1 MSSQLKE
8 VHQQEESQDFYSSK
22 FHGSASKNSRV
33 NLNDLVN
40 RLNLEKKKERKS
52 NIILTVAA
60 VSAVSVFG
68 IILTLWN
75 FNFLYELVLLR
86 QLNKIH

>member
-8 VHQQEESQDFYSSK
+8 VKEEENRDFYSAGK
-22 FHGSASKNSRV
+22 QGFVGRNHKV

-52 NIILTVAA
+52 NIIISVAA
-60 VSAVSVFG
+60 VSAVAAFG
-68 IILTLWN
+68 VILTL
-75 FNFLYELVLLR
+75 
-86 QLNKIH
+86 

>member
-1 MSSQLKE
+1 MSAQLKE
-8 VHQQEESQDFYSSK
+8 IQQEEKRDFYSSK
-22 FHGSASKNSRV
+22 VHGSAWKSSKV

-40 RLNLEKKKERKS
+40 RLNLEKKKERKN

-68 IILTLWN
+68 IILTL
-75 FNFLYELVLLR
+75 
-86 QLNKIH
+86 